1 MRGRAVRSSG
11 VSSPTRLAIRAQ
23 NRALMTEAAILVA
36 ALVSVEPYACPNPS
50 DLASPIGRPIGD
62 RNPSLAGSRSGILLL
77 ALRLAL
83 RFSSGDRVG
92 LRRGFHLLTF

>member
-62 RNPSLAGSRSGILLL
+62 RNPSLAGGILLL

-83 RFSSGDRVG
+83 RFSPGDRVG

>member
-1 MRGRAVRSSG
+1 MRSSG

-50 DLASPIGRPIGD
+50 DLASGQLETETRAWP
-62 RNPSLAGSRSGILLL
+62 AAEVAFCFLLL
-77 ALRLAL
+77 GLLCALARETAWA
-83 RFSSGDRVG
+83 FGGAS
-92 LRRGFHLLTF
+92 TF